1 MHSYPNVLDPELL
14 KKKKKKTK
22 CLVALKIGSISFRNW
37 VYGHLYMKIYMKMV
51 TTTNYVPIMLR
62 SGYLKKKYLNFIFCL
77 QIFVNQTD
85 A

>member
-62 SGYLKKKYLNFIFCL
+62 SGYLKKKIFKFYFLFANFC
-77 QIFVNQTD
+77 
-85 A
+85 